1 MLKMKPWRE
10 AASII
15 LCARSGKKI
24 NKKLSSTIYDY
35 KLLSLKRHKN
45 SSFMPEH
52 YVFPGGVIEQSDADL
67 KWSSLYSKFGFDSN
81 SFTSLLPKTNTRP
94 YIFNKSRSN
103 ELPREISLRIT
114 AIRETF
120 EECGILIC
128 KKLIKNNNTHLSLW
142 AEHENFDCQS
152 DVMIN
157 WQKKVHEDSNE
168 FYRMCD
174 KFQCYPDI
182 WALHE
187 WSNWLTPTIF
197 RNKRFD
203 TAFFMTFME
212 AQPVAHFDPAEME
225 DLRWD
230 YPQDLLSQT
239 NGLQIPPPQYY
250 EIARIGKFESLD
262 NLFDHAVERSHLGCH
277 LNMAVKVNLSDGS
290 VYLLPGDSL
299 YPDEVSL
306 TDKMEIDKS
315 NMTISEYRYLAH
327 VKNRMEFY
335 EFQVQRIVSDN
346 FQSNDGHLSPMSGE
360 SINIKINK
368 NKL

>member
-1 MLKMKPWRE
+1 MKPWRE

-15 LCARSGKKI
+15 LCARNRKKMNKKI
-24 NKKLSSTIYDY
+24 SPTIFQYDY
-35 KLLSLKRHKN
+35 KLLSLKRHKD

-67 KWSSLYSKFGFDSN
+67 KWNNLYLKFGFDNN
-81 SFTSLLPKTNTRP
+81 SFKSLLPNTNTRP
-94 YIFNKSRSN
+94 HVFNKLRNN
-103 ELPREISLRIT
+103 ELSREISLRIT

-128 KKLIKNNNTHLSLW
+128 KKLNNNNIHSSLW
-142 AEHENFDCQS
+142 ADNKNFDYQN

-157 WQKKVHEDSNE
+157 WQKRVHNDSNE

-182 WALHE
+182 WSLHE

-212 AQPVAHFDPAEME
+212 SQPDAHFDSTEME

-230 YPQDLLSQT
+230 YPDDLLNQS
-239 NGLQIPPPQYY
+239 NGLLLAPPQYY
-250 EIARIGKFESLD
+250 EIARIGKFESLE
-262 NLFDHAVERSHLGCH
+262 NLFDHAVERSQIGCH
-277 LNMAVKVNLSDGS
+277 LNMPVKVKLSDGS

-299 YPDEVSL
+299 YPEKISL
-306 TDKMEIDKS
+306 TDKFELDKS
-315 NMTISEYRYLAH
+315 NISINEYRNLAS

-346 FQSNDGHLSPMSGE
+346 YQSNDGHLSPMTKS

-368 NKL
+368 SKL